1 MNFVLLLAVN
11 IEKHEQ
17 ETDEKEKDPPSE
29 TLETNNKEILVMD
42 NFKNI
47 I

>member
-17 ETDEKEKDPPSE
+17 EKDEKDPPNE
-29 TLETNNKEILVMD
+29 TLETNNKEVLVMD